1 VKVDFGARRQLQQV
15 VPFGGAFRELAL
27 RVSQQGRAMST
38 LAQTEHGE
46 QNLALTAAPVTLR
59 VDMERKH
66 D

>member
-15 VPFGGAFRELAL
+15 VPLGGTFRELAL
-27 RVSQQGRAMST
+27 WVRQQGRAMST

-46 QNLALTAAPVTLR
+46 QNLALAAAPVALR
-59 VDMERKH
+59 VDVEGKH